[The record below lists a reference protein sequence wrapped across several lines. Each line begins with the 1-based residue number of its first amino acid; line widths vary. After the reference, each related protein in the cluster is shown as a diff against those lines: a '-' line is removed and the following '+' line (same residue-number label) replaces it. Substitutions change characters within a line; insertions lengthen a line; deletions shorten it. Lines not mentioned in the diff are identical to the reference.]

1 MLINTWY
8 RDTCLSQPQK
18 LEVVDALKHIG
29 YSRDLVETAKL
40 FVAGEPLARSG
51 AEFDIQPEEV

>member
-1 MLINTWY
+1 
-8 RDTCLSQPQK
+8 LSQPQK